1 MLKYGIRVFIF
12 FFIFAAIYLFLTVK
26 GFDTEEKKRQANT
39 EFTDDINSKTKLL
52 DSLSQKPDI
61 VFIGSSTTK
70 YHVSTNLFKSENM
83 NIFNYGVEGH
93 FFTTY
98 PYMIQH
104 AIKAKPKMI
113 VISINV
119 QELYY
124 KLLTKDL
131 AFEKSIKVEW
141 ENIRFFIRHYLENPS
156 NEEEFNLVIRLLETF
171 IEQREYFA
179 RYGYYYTD
187 AISKFYRSPDECC
200 SHPGMSG
207 LFTTDARNNSSPD
220 ENSTHPGYK
229 TQDNHVDNK
238 YLDCP
243 ANMSMTNFMG
253 YRCDNGDGIITKE
266 DKNLSFVNYY
276 NKNIFRDKKYNYQ
289 LVSILNKMLDDIS
302 QAGIKPVIVL
312 LPQFENP
319 IYSESLPGK
328 TIHAD
333 IIDLTHFQL
342 PRDAWY
348 NSGHFNAKGRYI
360 YSTELA
366 NNFRNKLNDSS
377 SF

>member
-1 MLKYGIRVFIF
+1 MLKYRIRIFIF
-12 FFIFAAIYLFLTVK
+12 FFILAAIYLFLSVN
-26 GFDTEEKKRQANT
+26 GFNMEEKKQRENV

-52 DSLSQKPDI
+52 GSLTQKPDI
-61 VFIGSSTTK
+61 IFIGSSTTK
-70 YHVSTNLFKSENM
+70 YHVSTNLFKSENI

-104 AIKAKPKMI
+104 AIKAQPKMI
-113 VISINV
+113 VISMNV

-124 KLLTKDL
+124 KLLDKDL
-131 AFEKSIKVEW
+131 AFEKSIKVKW
-141 ENIRFFIRHYLENPS
+141 ENIRFFLGHYLENPS

-187 AISKFYRSPDECC
+187 AISKFYHSPNVNSLPLHVFNRSLHPD
-200 SHPGMSG
+200 
-207 LFTTDARNNSSPD
+207 
-220 ENSTHPGYK
+220 YK
-229 TQDNHVDNK
+229 TEDNHVDNQ

-243 ANMSMTNFMG
+243 ANLSMTNFMG

-266 DKNLSFVNYY
+266 DKNLSFANYY
-276 NKNIFRDKKYNYQ
+276 NKNVFRDKKYNYHF
-289 LVSILNKMLDDIS
+289 VRILNKMLDEITR
-302 QAGIKPVIVL
+302 AGIKPVIIF

-319 IYSESLPGK
+319 VYSESLPRK

-342 PRDAWY
+342 PGDAWY

-360 YSTELA
+360 YSSELA
-366 NNFRNKLNDSS
+366 NKFRNRFFDSQLTMTKLNPAS
-377 SF
+377 